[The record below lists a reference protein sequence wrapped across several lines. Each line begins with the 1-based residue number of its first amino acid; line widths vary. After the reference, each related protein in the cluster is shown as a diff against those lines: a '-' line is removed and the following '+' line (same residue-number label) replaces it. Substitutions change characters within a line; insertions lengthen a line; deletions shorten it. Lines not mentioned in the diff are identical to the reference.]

1 MPEMRISFRGQGR
14 ACTESGLES
23 WVARSGVDSF
33 TQQRVLELREEIAA
47 LQRDNESYRRKRS
60 HTDSELNTNELRR
73 LRLLAIKE
81 ELLRLSGHSKR
92 IQ

>member
-1 MPEMRISFRGQGR
+1 
-14 ACTESGLES
+14 
-23 WVARSGVDSF
+23 VDSF

-47 LQRDNESYRRKRS
+47 IQRDNESYQRKKS
-60 HTDSELNTNELRR
+60 HSDSEFNTNELRR

-81 ELLRLSGHSKR
+81 ELLRLSGRSRR